1 MCYKTYPSILL
12 FMNKLHSFAPG
23 WFSTVCHSGQNAK
36 QPMKVTFGQ
45 QTTKVKQLADLI
57 SQEISMGKYKSDC
70 ALPSINKLSS
80 DYKVSRDT
88 VFKAFIDLKDR
99 GIIDSTPGKGYYVTN
114 KLRNVLLLLDE
125 YSPFKYS
132 LYNSFVKNLS
142 IYYKVDLLFHQYNER
157 LFNTI
162 IRESLGRYNKY
173 IVMNFDNER
182 LSPNL
187 YKIDSSKL
195 LLLDFGKFD
204 KKDYS
209 FVCQDFDE
217 SFYNALLLLKD
228 RLKKYQKLI
237 LLFPEEIKHPCSSC
251 GYFTRFCEDCGIDSA
266 IVENVD
272 EVEVHHGEAYIAFR
286 QVDVV
291 SMIKKSRTAG
301 LTCGDDFG
309 LIAYNDTPAYE
320 VIDQGITALSID
332 WEELGHKAAEFV
344 LTGKEIKTYLP
355 TEIHLRNS
363 L

>member
-1 MCYKTYPSILL
+1 
-12 FMNKLHSFAPG
+12 
-23 WFSTVCHSGQNAK
+23 
-36 QPMKVTFGQ
+36 MKVTFGQ
-45 QTTKVKQLADLI
+45 QTTKVKQLADLL

-70 ALPSINKLSS
+70 ALPSINQLSR
-80 DYKVSRDT
+80 DYQVSRDT

-132 LYNSFVKNLS
+132 LYNSFIKNLS
-142 IYYKVDLLFHQYNER
+142 IHYKVDLLFHQYNER

-162 IRESLGRYNKY
+162 LRESLGRYNKY
-173 IVMNFDNER
+173 IVMNFDNEK
-182 LSPNL
+182 LSPHL

-209 FVCQDFDE
+209 YVCQDFDDA
-217 SFYNALLLLKD
+217 FYNALVSLKG

-237 LLFPEEIKHPCSSC
+237 LLFPPDSRHPDSSC
-251 GYFTRFCEDCGIDSA
+251 AYFTRFCQDYRMPSA
-266 IVENVD
+266 IIE
-272 EVEVHHGEAYIAFR
+272 EVEEIKVYRGEVYIAFR

-291 SMIKKSRTAG
+291 NIIKQSRATG
-301 LTCGDDFG
+301 LKCGEDFG

-320 VIDQGITALSID
+320 VIDQGITALTID

-355 TEIHLRNS
+355 TEVHLRNS